1 MNGRRE
7 ARRKGG
13 REGGAAGSTHPETRP
28 GVVPTEQPST
38 QVTEAAAQAQSMMDE
53 NMILMQERGEKLD
66 RMTYKTERMKKGAMD
81 FAEAARALAERERT
95 KKWWEF

>member
-1 MNGRRE
+1 MRTQINKLGVSHSLPPPSFPSSFLF
-7 ARRKGG
+7 
-13 REGGAAGSTHPETRP
+13 STP
-28 GVVPTEQPST
+28 
-38 QVTEAAAQAQSMMDE
+38 AK
-53 NMILMQERGEKLD
+53 ERGEKLD